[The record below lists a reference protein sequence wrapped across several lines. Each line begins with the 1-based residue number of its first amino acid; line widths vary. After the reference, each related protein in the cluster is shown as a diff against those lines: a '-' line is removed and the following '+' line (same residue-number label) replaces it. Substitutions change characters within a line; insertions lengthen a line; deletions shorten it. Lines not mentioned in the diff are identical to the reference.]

1 MDEKELEK
9 GVQNEVQLNTETPAE
24 TVTQHAIQRVEK
36 GHFKKGVSAN
46 PSGKP
51 KGASTKKTERL
62 KMLMDG
68 ALSEM
73 WPKYMNTLRELDG
86 KEFANEYR
94 ALMEFRMPRLARLD
108 STSINLQATKEQQ
121 TLKIGDNEYII
132 N

>member
-1 MDEKELEK
+1 MENDQGKN
-9 GVQNEVQLNTETPAE
+9 GVENGVEILPENTENTP
-24 TVTQHAIQRVEK
+24 VTFQIERVEK

-51 KGASTKKTERL
+51 KGVNTKKTERL

-73 WPKYMNTLRELDG
+73 WPKYMNTLRRLEG
-86 KEFANEYR
+86 REFAQEYR

-108 STSINLQATKEQQ
+108 STTVSLTQDKEQQ
-121 TLKIGDNEYII
+121 TIRIGDTEFII